1 MAIPLDDPAYLE
13 RQYNIRAAIAEHP
26 EIFARYTERSRRT
39 RATLPCQLDISYGP
53 DGDETLD
60 LFPARGASR
69 GLLLFVHGG
78 YWRGLDKSD
87 FSFVA
92 DALAPTGVTV
102 AVSNYSL
109 CPRVTVA
116 DIVRQT
122 QRCTA
127 WLWRNAA
134 HLGADPERFYL
145 SGHSAGAHL
154 TAMMLAT
161 DWASAAPDLPPNF
174 VKGALAVSGLYELAP
189 LQPTSMNDDIRL
201 TDALVA
207 QCSPARLQP
216 RLRVPL
222 FLSCGGLESDEFQ
235 RQTRLIAERWRGL
248 GCVEIPMPGFNHL
261 AVIEELANPASALF
275 RGVLQMMGLHSQLV
289 EKGRAHAS
297 TGSA

>member
-1 MAIPLDDPAYLE
+1 MSTHPDDPQYLE
-13 RQYNIRAAIAEHP
+13 RQYNIRAAIADHP
-26 EIFARYTERSRRT
+26 QFFARYTERSAHT
-39 RATLPCQLDISYGP
+39 RATLACQLDLAYGP
-53 DGDETLD
+53 GRDETLD
-60 LFPARGASR
+60 LFPAHGVSR

-78 YWRGLDKSD
+78 YWRALDKSD

-92 DALAPTGVTV
+92 DALAPAGVTV

-134 HLGADPERFYL
+134 RLGADPRRFFI

-154 TAMMLAT
+154 AAMMLAT
-161 DWASAAPDLPPNF
+161 DWASVAPDLPVDF
-174 VKGALAVSGLYELAP
+174 IKGALAVSGLYELAP
-189 LQPTSMNDDIRL
+189 LLPTSMNDDIRL

-222 FLSCGGLESDEFQ
+222 FLSVGGLESDEFQ
-235 RQTRLIAERWRGL
+235 RQTRLIGEEWSAL
-248 GCVEIPMPGFNHL
+248 ACVDIPMPGFNHL
-261 AVIEELANPASALF
+261 AVIEELANPASPLF
-275 RGVLQMMGLHSQLV
+275 AGVLRMMGL
-289 EKGRAHAS
+289 G
-297 TGSA
+297 